1 MRLNEGLRKL
11 LWRMSSV
18 VSLTY
23 LYQYFGLTVFFSF
36 LPFTVRRTLLM
47 QSGKNDL
54 KTIVSIDFEQLG
66 PRYSS

>member
-1 MRLNEGLRKL
+1 MRLNEGLPKL
-11 LWRMSSV
+11 LWRMSRV
-18 VSLTY
+18 VSFTY

-36 LPFTVRRTLLM
+36 WSFTVRRTLLM